1 MMPSRVSLIILF
13 VVCVHLTPGY
23 AASHTAEQDRRTWL
37 AAQEAI
43 KAGDLRRFKSLRREL
58 NDYILRAYLDYEYL
72 KDRIPDTDKD
82 TLRAFINDYADAPVS
97 SHLRIRWLY
106 YLARQQDWGTFL
118 QEYRDVEEDSEL
130 NCQRLNHLLHTAQ
143 DAAAP
148 VAEIGHLWRTG
159 NRLPGACDVLFAAW
173 RKAGHM
179 TNQIVWERI
188 SLAMERRN
196 LSLAEDLKSYL
207 DKHDR
212 VWLDRWLAMYRNP
225 VRELRYMRY
234 PVETPVARMIVRY
247 GVVRLGFNDPAE
259 AMQEWAR
266 LKEKYEFFGEDDNY
280 VLRWVGILAAQ
291 QHLPGAVEWLSAVSA
306 DTNDEALRQWRV
318 RAAVRAGL
326 WQTGLRFVSALSEGE
341 RKESEWRYW
350 KARLLEKTGDEKAA
364 WPLYNELASER
375 GYYGFLAADRV
386 GRDYSMQHI
395 STEATPEEVSA
406 MLARPGI
413 QMAKEL
419 FTMGETLAARRQWT
433 WATRHMSNRQLQ
445 VAALLARHWGWHDRA
460 ILTMGKTDQLDDLE
474 LRFPILYRDMVEDSA
489 QKSKIDPSWIYG
501 ILRQESAFVS
511 DARSGAGALG
521 LMQLMPQT
529 GRQTGR
535 LLNLNINSNS
545 AILKIENNLRLGAGY
560 LKNVLDANRG
570 HQVLATASYNA
581 GPSRVKEWLPGDD
594 ELDADRWV
602 ESIPFTET
610 RNYVKNVLSYTVV
623 YAYRLGSIPVRLQQ
637 RMGPIP
643 PPQRAAVS
651 SALLTR

>member
-1 MMPSRVSLIILF
+1 MRSQFFPITLLFIVCTSLMPA
-13 VVCVHLTPGY
+13 H

-37 AAQEAI
+37 AAQDAV
-43 KAGDLRRFKSLRREL
+43 KGGDLRRFKSLRSEL
-58 NDYILRAYLDYEYL
+58 DAYILRGYLDYEYL
-72 KDRIPDTDKD
+72 KDHIPDTDKD
-82 TLRAFINDYADAPVS
+82 TLRAFLKDNAEAPVS
-97 SHLRIRWLY
+97 GHLRVRWLHH
-106 YLARQQDWGTFL
+106 LARQQDWDTFL

-130 NCQRLNHLLHTAQ
+130 NCLRLKHLLGTTQ
-143 DAAAP
+143 NSAALMT
-148 VAEIGHLWRTG
+148 EIGRLWVTG
-159 NRLPGACDVLFAAW
+159 NRLPSACDAVFTAW

-179 TNQIVWERI
+179 TNQVVWERI

-207 DKHDR
+207 DQGDR

-225 VRELRYMRY
+225 ARELRYMRY
-234 PVETPVARMIVRY
+234 PVETPVARMVVRY
-247 GVVRLGFNDPAE
+247 GVVRLSFNDPAE
-259 AMQEWAR
+259 AMQEWTR

-291 QHLPGAVEWLSAVSA
+291 RHLPGAVEWLAAVSA

-318 RAAVRAGL
+318 RAALRAGQ
-326 WQTGLRFVSALSEGE
+326 WQTGLRFVSALSEAE

-364 WPLYNELASER
+364 WPLYNELANER

-386 GRDYSMQHI
+386 GRDYAMQHV
-395 STEATPEEVSA
+395 STEATPEEISA

-433 WATRHMSNRQLQ
+433 WVTRSLNNRQLQ

-489 QKSKIDPSWIYG
+489 QKSKIDPSWVYG
-501 ILRQESAFVS
+501 ILRQESAFVT

-535 LLNLNINSNS
+535 LLNLNIHSNS

-581 GPSRVKEWLPGDD
+581 GPSRVKEWLPDNDG
-594 ELDADRWV
+594 LDADMWV

-610 RNYVKNVLSYTVV
+610 RNYVKNVLGYTVV
-623 YAYRLGSIPVRLQQ
+623 YAYRLGNAPVRLQQ
-637 RMGPIP
+637 RMGPILP
-643 PPQRAAVS
+643 PHGAAS
-651 SALLTR
+651 STVLVQ